1 MNVLSGFFIVRG
13 VRRTGLGLRT
23 AKQLIDR
30 YPGPWEVALQAENTI
45 AVHFWRRVAEEVGP
59 DVWREERRAVPGRPD
74 LPPDVWISLPP
85 LP

>member
-1 MNVLSGFFIVRG
+1 VNVLSGFFIVRG

-45 AVHFWRRVAEEVGP
+45 AVHFWLA
-59 DVWREERRAVPGRPD
+59 WQKK
-74 LPPDVWISLPP
+74 
-85 LP
+85 